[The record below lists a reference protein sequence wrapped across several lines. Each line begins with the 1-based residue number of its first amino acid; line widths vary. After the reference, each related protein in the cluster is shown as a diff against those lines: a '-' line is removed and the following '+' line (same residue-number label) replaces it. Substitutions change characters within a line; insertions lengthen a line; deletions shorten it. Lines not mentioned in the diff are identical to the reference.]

1 MLPRILTS
9 DMPESERR
17 RWRIVPLDTH
27 VDLPG
32 FPAEANVETGHVV
45 MLKPAAPVEP
55 GKPVAYE
62 STAFSFAP
70 NSFAI
75 VAARMLVLVIGL
87 SLALSACAFKQ
98 QVQMFTAGDIA
109 NAEAVAA
116 AGGDKTGAACW
127 AALEPAVAPAPNP
140 NAEGLATGAERSR
153 LLQATLGGPCGGVA
167 APVLLSTL
175 KSVPGLLL
183 PLVHLPVPVP

>member
-1 MLPRILTS
+1 MLLRILTS

-17 RWRIVPLDTH
+17 RWRIVRLDFGSPEPEG
-27 VDLPG
+27 LISS
-32 FPAEANVETGHVV
+32 ANVDTGQVE
-45 MLKPAAPVEP
+45 MLKPLVSDP
-55 GKPVAYE
+55 GQPQAYE
-62 STAFSFAP
+62 TRSWNFGP
-70 NSFAI
+70 NGFAI
-75 VAARMLVLVIGL
+75 VARTLALLVGL
-87 SLALSACAFKQ
+87 SLALSACAFTQ
-98 QVQMFTAGDIA
+98 RVQMFTAGDIA

-167 APVLLSTL
+167 APVLLSAL
-175 KSVPGLLL
+175 KSVPSLLT
-183 PLVHLPVPVP
+183 PLLHLPVP